1 MAIVTTSLAKAAFR
15 GRAADRAP
23 EGGVPGGVQA
33 GVRGGRVPTAVAV
46 AAVMITVG
54 ALSGCGGGSLTPGSV
69 PQAATSTAA
78 GTAMPGATMPGAT
91 MPGATM
97 PGATMPGAT
106 TPGATTPGT
115 AAARPGT
122 VPVPDGDERKQLV
135 TILEAVNP
143 GVSTDEA
150 ALVQTSIGICGHI
163 LGGDPG
169 ATIAAETRRG
179 FTHGAY
185 TPSPAEIE
193 AMDAAITATFCR

>member
-78 GTAMPGATMPGAT
+78 GTA
-91 MPGATM
+91 M